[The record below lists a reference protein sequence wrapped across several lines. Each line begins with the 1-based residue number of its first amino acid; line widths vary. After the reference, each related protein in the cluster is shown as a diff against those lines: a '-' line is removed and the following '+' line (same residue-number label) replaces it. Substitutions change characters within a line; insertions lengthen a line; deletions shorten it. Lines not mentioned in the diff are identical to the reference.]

1 MNGSGRTKARSRVA
15 LMLAVAL
22 CCGLAWPSA
31 GAPAQAGASASGRP
45 ATGDWLSAGDWP
57 LTGGRQPSG
66 MPAPSASAPE
76 PADAR
81 EGGVVPIGITAEDED
96 GGHGGTWI
104 AKWRN
109 GPPAGFL
116 ADSVLVED
124 KAALGVQL
132 VRPRDGLSVR
142 EWAAR
147 WRNHPDLAYLHP
159 NRKVALLD
167 GRKKAAA
174 LAHPNDEYYTAQDYL
189 RQIQAPAA
197 WDLVR
202 YADDVTVA
210 VIDTGVDLTH
220 PDLAGRLVE
229 GINLIDPGSPPQ
241 DDHGHGTNVAGV
253 IAAVGNNGIG
263 VTGLAW
269 SVKLM
274 PIKALEADGQ
284 GDEDKLGEAIRH
296 AVDAGAD
303 IVVMSLGLNRYSPFL
318 KEIVDYAEQKGV
330 LLVAAAGN
338 EGRDVKFPA
347 AFPTV
352 LAVGGVSGDNRVRPE
367 SNHGPE
373 IDLVAPWEVFTTD
386 LGGGYAYN
394 QGTSMAAP
402 QAAGAAALAL
412 AAFPHLK
419 PYELRNL
426 LRQTALDI
434 GEKGWDPRT
443 GYGLLQ
449 VDRALSGDYLTDMYE
464 PNDDRL
470 SAAVLPLDTEVYGE
484 LAGGSDRDWFE
495 IRPDY
500 RGTVTV
506 HFAPADAAERRRPN
520 VRMVL
525 SRGGNAADQVFEDV
539 LNHPPSF
546 AVGKGERAWIALQLA
561 DGKDET
567 GFLYRLRT
575 EFAIYADDFE
585 DNDRQ
590 FKAYS
595 MTGPQMTLTG
605 TFHKLNDQDWFTI
618 HVAESASLNL
628 VVEPDTMRMDIALLV
643 QKSGEKAVIV
653 DRHGDGG
660 SESLTGYVLSPGRYY
675 ILVHNV
681 IDEEAHPVRGEY
693 RLSMQIV
700 PKMVDP
706 NEPNNRLY
714 QATRTVANTDYYG
727 QFEDAADQ
735 DWFELSVAEESLVEF
750 LVDNIPKDRMILMT
764 LFDAMQTQKQLAVNA
779 MGEERVT
786 MRAVLGRGTY
796 YLKLGASQSFS
807 HQLYRFRYTVSPLVA
822 GFRDIRN
829 HWAEKDI
836 AELVKRN
843 AISGYGDYTFRPNE
857 TMSRAEA
864 VSLLVNAFRA
874 QGTASVQFRD
884 VRRTHWAYEAIRRA
898 VSAGIVTGFSDG
910 SFRPDQKV
918 TRAEMAAMLGRA
930 MGLKELPATRMTF
943 SDVRADHWASGWIE
957 RLVHEGILSGYA
969 DRTFRPEQLVTRA
982 EVAVMVRKALD
993 K

>member
-1 MNGSGRTKARSRVA
+1 MNGKVRPSVRKRIGIIIAAAMLGGWLPPAAGPADASAAAASSAPPAVSGATAASV
-15 LMLAVAL
+15 
-22 CCGLAWPSA
+22 P
-31 GAPAQAGASASGRP
+31 GAPAHLAAGA
-45 ATGDWLSAGDWP
+45 D
-57 LTGGRQPSG
+57 
-66 MPAPSASAPE
+66 PAPAGPSVGMAAS
-76 PADAR
+76 
-81 EGGVVPIGITAEDED
+81 DED
-96 GGHGGTWI
+96 GGQEGTWI
-104 AKWRN
+104 VKWK
-109 GPPAGFL
+109 GKPPADFL
-116 ADSVLVED
+116 AESMLVED
-124 KAALGVQL
+124 KAALGVL
-132 VRPRDGLSVR
+132 IVRPRDGLAVR

-147 WRNHPDLAYLHP
+147 WRTHPELVYLQP
-159 NRKVALLD
+159 NRKVKLLAPANGD
-167 GRKKAAA
+167 VAVSAI
-174 LAHPNDEYYTAQDYL
+174 PNDEYFAAQDYL
-189 RQIQAPAA
+189 RQIRAPAA
-197 WDLVR
+197 WDVVR
-202 YADDVTVA
+202 HADDVTVA
-210 VIDTGVDLTH
+210 VIDTGVDLDH

-229 GINLIDPGSPPQ
+229 GVNLIEPGTPPQ

-373 IDLVAPWEVFTTD
+373 IDLVAPWEVFTTE
-386 LGGGYAYN
+386 LGGGYVYN

-449 VDRALSGDYLTDMYE
+449 VDRVLAGAYLADMYE
-464 PNDDRL
+464 PNNTR
-470 SAAVLPLDTEVYGE
+470 SAAARLPLDTEVYGE

-561 DGKDET
+561 DAKDESR
-567 GFLYRLRT
+567 LPYRLRT

-595 MTGPQMTLTG
+595 MSGTEMTLTG

-653 DRHGDGG
+653 DRQGDGG
-660 SESLTGYVLSPGRYY
+660 SESLTGYVLNPGRYY

-681 IDEEAHPVRGEY
+681 IDGDAYPVRGEY
-693 RLSMQIV
+693 RLTMQIV
-700 PKMVDP
+700 PKKIDP

-714 QATRTVANTDYYG
+714 QATRTVPNTDYFG

-735 DWFELSVAEESLVEF
+735 DWFVLNVGEESLVEF
-750 LVDNIPKDRMILMT
+750 LVANIPKDRMILMT

-779 MGEERVT
+779 MGEDRLT
-786 MRAVLGRGTY
+786 MSAVLPRGTY
-796 YLKLGASQSFS
+796 YLKLSASQSFS
-807 HQLYRFRYTVSPLVA
+807 HQLYRLRYTVSPLVA
-822 GFRDIRN
+822 GFRDIKN
-829 HWAEKDI
+829 HWAEKEI
-836 AELVKRN
+836 AELVKRK
-843 AISGYGDYTFRPNE
+843 AISGYGDHTFRPDR
-857 TMSRAEA
+857 TMTRAEA
-864 VSLLVNAFRA
+864 VTLLVNVFRV
-874 QGTASVQFRD
+874 QGTTAVRFKD
-884 VRRTHWAYEAIRRA
+884 VRPTHWAYDAIRRA
-898 VSAGIVTGFSDG
+898 VQAGIVTGFSDG

-918 TRAEMAAMLGRA
+918 SRAEMAAMLGRA
-930 MGLKELPATRMTF
+930 MGLRELAVTRTSF
-943 SDVRADHWASGWIE
+943 KDVRTDHWAAGWIE
-957 RLVHEGILSGYA
+957 RLVREGILTGYA

-982 EVAVMVRKALD
+982 EVAVMVLKGLG